1 MVRLGDLL
9 KNWRDNPASSGHRGT
24 ALEEASS
31 MILDSLGQAA
41 LTTDA
46 SGKVQ
51 YINADAEHLTGWSH
65 SEALGRSVSEVIQ
78 LVHSVTRAPLQ
89 NPVEAALIESRTA
102 HIPKDA
108 SLIQRGRHLAIEG
121 SAGPIFDRDGHMTG
135 VAVVLQDI
143 SAFRQL
149 TNKLAHQANHDALTG
164 LVNRRVLE
172 RRLEGAL
179 VSARGRKIPHVL
191 CYMDLDQFKVV
202 NDSCGHAAGDE
213 LLLQV
218 VKLLR
223 GHIRQRDTLA
233 RLGGDEFGLLLE
245 SCPLDQAEGI
255 ARDIL
260 ESIRNFRFS
269 WEGKNFSVGISIGVT
284 AITPDSKDIATILS
298 VSDTACYVA
307 KEKGR
312 NRIQVYGAND
322 LELADRQREMRKV
335 ARIREALDE
344 NRFTLFFQPIAPLS
358 KTLRRGGHIEIL
370 LRMLGPENQLVPP
383 SEFIPAAERY
393 NLMPALDRW
402 VIENAFAAY
411 KKIHRERGEEAPNTW
426 AINLSG
432 TSLDSDG
439 LIEFIRAKSALHGV
453 PPKAICFEI
462 TETAAVANIDK
473 AMNFIWGLRTD
484 GFKFALDDFG
494 KGMSSFSY
502 LKSLPLD
509 FVKIDG
515 DFVKNVLQDKVSIGI
530 VQAIN
535 HVAQV
540 MQLQTIAEYVAS
552 PELLHKVTALG
563 INYAQGY
570 AVGKPL
576 SLDFP
581 TKMKALPG
589 DRSGRIEHGTV
600 SSIDEFRATTRGNLV
615 ARARYGNSSSPNSTT
630 LL

>member
-1 MVRLGDLL
+1 
-9 KNWRDNPASSGHRGT
+9 
-24 ALEEASS
+24 
-31 MILDSLGQAA
+31 
-41 LTTDA
+41 
-46 SGKVQ
+46 
-51 YINADAEHLTGWSH
+51 
-65 SEALGRSVSEVIQ
+65 
-78 LVHSVTRAPLQ
+78 
-89 NPVEAALIESRTA
+89 
-102 HIPKDA
+102 
-108 SLIQRGRHLAIEG
+108 
-121 SAGPIFDRDGHMTG
+121 
-135 VAVVLQDI
+135 
-143 SAFRQL
+143 
-149 TNKLAHQANHDALTG
+149 
-164 LVNRRVLE
+164 
-172 RRLEGAL
+172 
-179 VSARGRKIPHVL
+179 
-191 CYMDLDQFKVV
+191 
-202 NDSCGHAAGDE
+202 
-213 LLLQV
+213 
-218 VKLLR
+218 
-223 GHIRQRDTLA
+223 
-233 RLGGDEFGLLLE
+233 
-245 SCPLDQAEGI
+245 
-255 ARDIL
+255 
-260 ESIRNFRFS
+260 
-269 WEGKNFSVGISIGVT
+269 
-284 AITPDSKDIATILS
+284 
-298 VSDTACYVA
+298 
-307 KEKGR
+307 
-312 NRIQVYGAND
+312 
-322 LELADRQREMRKV
+322 
-335 ARIREALDE
+335 
-344 NRFTLFFQPIAPLS
+344 
-358 KTLRRGGHIEIL
+358 
-370 LRMLGPENQLVPP
+370 
-383 SEFIPAAERY
+383 
-393 NLMPALDRW
+393 MPALDRW

-411 KKIHRERGEEAPNTW
+411 KKIHREREEEAPNTW

-453 PPKAICFEI
+453 PPHEICFEI

-515 DFVKNVLQDKVSIGI
+515 DFVKNVLQDKVSVGI

-581 TKMKALPG
+581 TKIKALPG